1 MPGSRSLCRTGAVWC
16 LLVMF
21 LQATVVHPRHI
32 CLVNKANNVHTASL
46 FLRKTLEKHGSKNNY
61 SVVLGNK
68 QSPCPA
74 DAEAR
79 VFLIMPKYLQQL
91 YGSCTG
97 NNLCIVTGDESCFAP
112 TEKWPKSHRTFVIDN
127 PPPEPWLSQ
136 MLEEAKNDPCRD
148 DSPGGLEWE
157 DIAGDVQFN
166 TALREY
172 SSSKY
177 IYPGVALGAR
187 VEFKPVSR
195 KMRMRGARRLLFN
208 FIGTIK
214 DHKQEVD
221 REHMRD
227 VVEQHDWG
235 DIDYRFK
242 VVSDVVR

>member
-1 MPGSRSLCRTGAVWC
+1 MQRHQRQVGSNSNSSNGSNSSSCNSKDLGVLLLSLQPRSTSMPGSRSLCRTGAVWC

-148 DSPGGLEWE
+148 
-157 DIAGDVQFN
+157 
-166 TALREY
+166 
-172 SSSKY
+172 
-177 IYPGVALGAR
+177 
-187 VEFKPVSR
+187 VS
-195 KMRMRGARRLLFN
+195 AWCLSA
-208 FIGTIK
+208 
-214 DHKQEVD
+214 
-221 REHMRD
+221 
-227 VVEQHDWG
+227 VVFGQ
-235 DIDYRFK
+235 
-242 VVSDVVR
+242 S